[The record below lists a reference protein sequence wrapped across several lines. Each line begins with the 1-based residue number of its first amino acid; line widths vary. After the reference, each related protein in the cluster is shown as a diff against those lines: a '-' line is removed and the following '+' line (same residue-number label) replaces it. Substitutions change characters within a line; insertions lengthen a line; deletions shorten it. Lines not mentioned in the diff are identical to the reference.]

1 MKIKA
6 KTNFVSGRFEA
17 VPGQILDVENARGA
31 LLVSDGLATEVK
43 DKTETET
50 EAAEPKKK

>member
-6 KTNFVSGRFEA
+6 KKRFISGRFEA
-17 VPGQILDVENARGA
+17 SPGQILEVENARGV

>member
-6 KTNFVSGRFEA
+6 KKRFISGRFEA
-17 VPGQILDVENARGA
+17 SLGQILEVENARGV

-43 DKTETET
+43 DKTETE
-50 EAAEPKKK
+50 AAEPKKK

>member
-6 KTNFVSGRFEA
+6 KKRFISGRFEA
-17 VPGQILDVENARGA
+17 SPGQILDVENARGV

-43 DKTETET
+43 DKTETE
-50 EAAEPKKK
+50 AAEPKKK